1 MTPEQAR
8 QILTRYRPGTADA
21 DDPEFAAALAL
32 CEQDATLRAWFS
44 EQSRAQQAIRN
55 SFRNI
60 VPPAGLKEQIISE
73 HRAALRAARWRQ
85 PALRL
90 ALTVALLLAVGLLW
104 WQLMPPTTGTPA
116 LTAFRNR
123 MVRLALSPYAME
135 IETNSL
141 EQIRSYLAQQD
152 YPADFELPKSL
163 AEVAV
168 VGCARTRWQG
178 GNVSM
183 ICFRKGQPANRG
195 EKSDLWLFV
204 LNGVVADAPPAGE
217 VKIAKVSR
225 LTTASW
231 SKQGKFYLLG
241 TEGDEAALRSWLGL

>member
-1 MTPEQAR
+1 
-8 QILTRYRPGTADA
+8 
-21 DDPEFAAALAL
+21 
-32 CEQDATLRAWFS
+32 
-44 EQSRAQQAIRN
+44 
-55 SFRNI
+55 
-60 VPPAGLKEQIISE
+60 
-73 HRAALRAARWRQ
+73 
-85 PALRL
+85 
-90 ALTVALLLAVGLLW
+90 
-104 WQLMPPTTGTPA
+104 MP
-116 LTAFRNR
+116 
-123 MVRLALSPYAME
+123 
-135 IETNSL
+135 
-141 EQIRSYLAQQD
+141 
-152 YPADFELPKSL
+152 
-163 AEVAV
+163 V